1 MPESVSIIVPDG
13 LVIVDGEAL
22 EAAYAYPEA
31 VRAVQWRNGV
41 GHVEFDDG
49 RPNLEFM
56 AEGDDVGDTYRE
68 YVLPGIRAFERER
81 KRLDAEAE
89 AAEAVRLAEYNGTEA
104 RSERVRAERDA
115 RLAACAWL
123 VERHRD
129 QLASGGETT
138 LTDAGYLNWLAYR
151 QALRDLPQQPGFPW
165 EGPDDPVCPWPAEPA
180 NVCAPVP
187 HSCDAEGALQS
198 RYQSERT
205 GRQSPPELRRQ
216 E

>member
-1 MPESVSIIVPDG
+1 MPESVSIIVADG

-22 EAAYAYPEA
+22 EAAYAYPHA

-115 RLAACAWL
+115 RLAA
-123 VERHRD
+123 
-129 QLASGGETT
+129 
-138 LTDAGYLNWLAYR
+138 
-151 QALRDLPQQPGFPW
+151 
-165 EGPDDPVCPWPAEPA
+165 
-180 NVCAPVP
+180 
-187 HSCDAEGALQS
+187 
-198 RYQSERT
+198 
-205 GRQSPPELRRQ
+205 
-216 E
+216 

>member
-1 MPESVSIIVPDG
+1 MPESVSIIVADG

-89 AAEAVRLAEYNGTEA
+89 GQPKRSGLPSTMA
-104 RSERVRAERDA
+104 RR
-115 RLAACAWL
+115 
-123 VERHRD
+123 
-129 QLASGGETT
+129 
-138 LTDAGYLNWLAYR
+138 
-151 QALRDLPQQPGFPW
+151 
-165 EGPDDPVCPWPAEPA
+165 PAP
-180 NVCAPVP
+180 NVCAPNGTQGWRPVHGSSNATATSSP
-187 HSCDAEGALQS
+187 AAGKRRS
-198 RYQSERT
+198 RT
-205 GRQSPPELRRQ
+205 PDI
-216 E
+216 

>member
-1 MPESVSIIVPDG
+1 MPESVSIIVADG

-56 AEGDDVGDTYRE
+56 AEGGDVGDTYRE

-104 RSERVRAERDA
+104 RSERVRAERDT
-115 RLAACAWL
+115 RLAACA
-123 VERHRD
+123 
-129 QLASGGETT
+129 
-138 LTDAGYLNWLAYR
+138 
-151 QALRDLPQQPGFPW
+151 
-165 EGPDDPVCPWPAEPA
+165 
-180 NVCAPVP
+180 
-187 HSCDAEGALQS
+187 
-198 RYQSERT
+198 
-205 GRQSPPELRRQ
+205 
-216 E
+216 

>member
-1 MPESVSIIVPDG
+1 MPESVSIIVADG

-68 YVLPGIRAFERER
+68 YMLPGIRAFER
-81 KRLDAEAE
+81 
-89 AAEAVRLAEYNGTEA
+89 
-104 RSERVRAERDA
+104 A

-129 QLASGGETT
+129 QLASCGETT

-187 HSCDAEGALQS
+187 HSYDAEGALQT
-198 RYQSERT
+198 QVSE
-205 GRQSPPELRRQ
+205 
-216 E
+216 